1 MIHRHGSFR
10 LPTSDWWWTFDYRRI
25 IVSILYDAC
34 MATAWI
40 AIFEQEYPVGWV
52 NPFSNNQSMHALM
65 AYDFQIWYGR
75 NWESREWKI
84 SMYSYCMMPLAL
96 FTEKKILFSQECTRH
111 TNPTLLT
118 HSTLLH
124 YSKCRWLVQDRCM
137 QHHHSPTICQD
148 LLIMR

>member
-96 FTEKKILFSQECTRH
+96 FTEKKSFSPKSVLATPIQPSSHIVPFFIIQNAGDSFKIDAC
-111 TNPTLLT
+111 NIITLPQFAKI
-118 HSTLLH
+118 S
-124 YSKCRWLVQDRCM
+124 W
-137 QHHHSPTICQD
+137 
-148 LLIMR
+148 